1 MQPQTRGYDSENEK
15 GSDDHQVQCSF
26 FPHELSSL
34 PFHCNARLEG
44 SREEFSN
51 DCGTCVL
58 TPTTTVS
65 EIQLMTLYA
74 WYFLRTLLGEAYV
87 TGVSN
92 NHDSLGV
99 NIKQI

>member
-1 MQPQTRGYDSENEK
+1 MQPQTRGYDFENGK
-15 GSDDHQVQCSF
+15 GSDDHRVRFIF

-34 PFHCNARLEG
+34 PFHCYAWLEG

-51 DCGTCVL
+51 DGSTPVL

-87 TGVSN
+87 TGVLN